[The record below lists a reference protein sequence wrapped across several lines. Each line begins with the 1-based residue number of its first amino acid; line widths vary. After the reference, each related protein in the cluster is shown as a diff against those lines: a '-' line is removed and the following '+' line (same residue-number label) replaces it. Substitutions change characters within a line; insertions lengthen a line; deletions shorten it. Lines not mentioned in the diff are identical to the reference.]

1 MFAQEQREKK
11 GSELEAKILLGKEEI
26 VSLGKQHDKAI
37 EEKNIAEHELIV
49 RSREIEKKLLTHD
62 FGALDEFVKALQ
74 REQMSSVQRTAD
86 REWVNGEEKTDVA
99 PEETAIFV
107 FGDRKSEREK
117 VVEVTGKV
125 FDQKPI
131 PG

>member
-1 MFAQEQREKK
+1 
-11 GSELEAKILLGKEEI
+11 
-26 VSLGKQHDKAI
+26 
-37 EEKNIAEHELIV
+37 
-49 RSREIEKKLLTHD
+49 
-62 FGALDEFVKALQ
+62 
-74 REQMSSVQRTAD
+74 MSSVQRTVD

-117 VVEVTGKV
+117 VVEGTGKV

>member
-37 EEKNIAEHELIV
+37 EEKNIAEDELIV

-62 FGALDEFVKALQ
+62 LGRWMNLS
-74 REQMSSVQRTAD
+74 RRCRGSR
-86 REWVNGEEKTDVA
+86 
-99 PEETAIFV
+99 
-107 FGDRKSEREK
+107 
-117 VVEVTGKV
+117 
-125 FDQKPI
+125 
-131 PG
+131 